1 MSLLKTIDESL
12 RVNLISINYVFIGFP
27 KFPGKKFYN
36 KMDRSFVEKR
46 MINLDIYFEEMF
58 GEFPEIMKYS

>member
-1 MSLLKTIDESL
+1 MI
-12 RVNLISINYVFIGFP
+12 FILGFP

-46 MINLDIYFEEMF
+46 MMNLEIYFYEMF
-58 GEFPEIMKYS
+58 EEFPEIMKYS